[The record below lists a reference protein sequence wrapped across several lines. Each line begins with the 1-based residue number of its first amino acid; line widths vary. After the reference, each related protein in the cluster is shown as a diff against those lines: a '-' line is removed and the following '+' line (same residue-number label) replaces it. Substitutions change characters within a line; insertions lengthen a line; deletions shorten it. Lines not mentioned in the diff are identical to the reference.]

1 MVIAL
6 IQERSKK
13 HFTKFVKFAIKVIV
27 LIALLRRAWYQG
39 QIQWNSIVNILIK
52 ADITQLQWKS
62 LHTWPPSQPKDLK
75 LQGWT

>member
-27 LIALLRRAWYQG
+27 LIALLRRALYQG
-39 QIQWNSIVNILIK
+39 QIQ
-52 ADITQLQWKS
+52 
-62 LHTWPPSQPKDLK
+62 
-75 LQGWT
+75 